1 MPQSISRRTPGPGRD
16 AAAAVSRL
24 SAAHRPALC
33 LVAATLASLLLT
45 LLAGCQTP
53 PQGATPVYGAY
64 PTTVPPPATGM
75 IGQPAPYGGYVA
87 TPQGAAYPP
96 AAPVLPGPTA
106 SAWPTAAAPAT
117 VAAPS
122 LAHPQATAP
131 SSSWTWAQSGQ
142 TAAPPTIQQYPQQL
156 ANQANQYSQGLN
168 QQAQQ
173 YAAQLQ
179 QQPQQFANQAQQT
192 LAQQQAQLN
201 NQLQATANQY
211 QQGFNN
217 QLNQWNNQLQQNLQQ
232 GQQALN
238 TQVQQAL
245 PQAPQQQ
252 TVNGSWWPF
261 TDPGGLPPA
270 RTTPAMPARY

>member
-1 MPQSISRRTPGPGRD
+1 VPQSTSRRTPGPGRD

-75 IGQPAPYGGYVA
+75 TGQPAPYGGYVA

-96 AAPVLPGPTA
+96 AAPVMPGPTT

-122 LAHPQATAP
+122 LAPPQATAP
-131 SSSWTWAQSGQ
+131 NSSWTWAQSGQ
-142 TAAPPTIQQYPQQL
+142 AAAPPTIQQYPQQL
-156 ANQANQYSQGLN
+156 ANQANQYGQGLN

-217 QLNQWNNQLQQNLQQ
+217 QGQQNVQQ
-232 GQQALN
+232 GQQALTN
-238 TQVQQAL
+238 QVQQAL

-270 RTTPAMPARY
+270 RTTPALPARY